1 MFLKT
6 QFLKYFGYIYIY
18 RNVLFVNSN
27 MMHYAGYNHQIALVK
42 HNHQTALVILPLKV
56 KAIVKAALASMFVL
70 FEDFLV

>member
-6 QFLKYFGYIYIY
+6 QFLKYFGY
-18 RNVLFVNSN
+18 
-27 MMHYAGYNHQIALVK
+27 NHQMALVK

-70 FEDFLV
+70 FEDFLVSFT